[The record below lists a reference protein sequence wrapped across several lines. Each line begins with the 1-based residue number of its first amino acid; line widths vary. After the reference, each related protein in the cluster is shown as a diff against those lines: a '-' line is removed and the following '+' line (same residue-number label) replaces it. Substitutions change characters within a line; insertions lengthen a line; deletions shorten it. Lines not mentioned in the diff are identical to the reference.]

1 MKKILLFLILP
12 CIYTVKTWATDWT
25 DTNGVTW
32 TFSQGDYYYDTKG
45 VYDDSNRARHFYV
58 ITSAS
63 NFGSEVIIPE
73 TVYDGET
80 PCTVEA
86 LGSGVFYNNKDI
98 LTSVTLPSTIKCLV
112 SNTFEACSNLV
123 TIVNLD
129 KVECIMYGSAFKDC
143 TNLTS
148 VDLSGCNYI
157 GNWAFQGCTK
167 LSNIKLDNVSYIGSE
182 VFDGCNSLTS
192 VELPKIMDIASAA
205 FDNCPNLSDITIT
218 STDLAEI
225 GHLAFTSIGI
235 IKLMGTIPPKLDT
248 SSAFSP
254 LMVIKVPDEA
264 VADYRSSGNWIN
276 IKSHVI
282 GMSAQTD
289 YDVIVSAQSEK
300 SGIITSIGESNLGN
314 VISLKL
320 SGSING
326 YDVMVMRNKMDNLHY
341 LDLTNANIVA
351 NDYQYYT
358 GYHTEDNVLGA
369 YSFYNLSKLIDVKLP
384 NTITSIGDNAFLA
397 CVNLKNVEFQPGIV
411 SIGSYAFCS
420 CSSLVELELKSG
432 LKSIGTAA
440 FFGEPYTID
449 NVSVGGTPK
458 FEEVTLPEGLESI
471 GDYAF
476 YKNDKLKQI
485 SFPSTLKE
493 LGEYAF
499 QECKLLTTI
508 TLPTYLQ
515 EIKTNTFY
523 GCTGLA
529 EVHIPSTILSIGD
542 HAFYGCSNLNDV
554 YTYIAEPTQIDMNT
568 FSIYETA
575 TLHVPATSYYNYYF
589 DTEWSQFRS
598 LQEFDAEYEYFY
610 INKDF
615 TIDEEKGIIKG
626 EGEEVPDADLYPGSG
641 LIVDTSNETQKLNEL
656 HIKMKGGECA
666 SVIAA
671 SNFEAN
677 KVYFDIDIEQAR
689 WYFFCFP
696 FKVKKVNLEVP
707 GDYVFRVY
715 DPEER
720 ANGKTGWVNW
730 IGDELVKGQG
740 YIFHC
745 SNSGTLSLCVEK
757 EDMNWVAEN
766 RPESLTSAPTE
777 NKEDASWNFIGN
789 PHTSYYDIDNTGYT
803 QPITIWNGTGYE
815 AVRPGDDEYCLSPF
829 EGFFVQKSDNVSE
842 MNFPAGDVATDG
854 RYTKQ
859 QWKMNAKNRA
869 EARRARGVDTER
881 QIINLTLSDGQIID
895 KTRVVFNEKHTQEY
909 EMTCDASKFITSDVT
924 QFYSLEN
931 KDIKYAINERSAGEV
946 RLGYIATKEGQMTI
960 SSTRMDQPVLLHDNL
975 MKITH
980 DLAQGDYIFSS
991 EAGTYNDR
999 FVLLLNKGTTNIG
1012 QISQQTGVNVIVE
1025 NGGIYFNGIDRQD
1038 VNIYSLSGA
1047 LLVEH
1052 VINGFVQ
1059 LPQAAY
1065 VVKVGNKSCKII
1077 VR

>member
-1 MKKILLFLILP
+1 MKKLFLLLILA
-12 CIYTVKTWATDWT
+12 CINTVKTWATDWT
-25 DTNGVTW
+25 DANGVTW
-32 TFSQGDYYYDTKG
+32 TFTQGDFAYDTHG
-45 VYDDSNRARHFYV
+45 VYNENNRFRHFYY
-58 ITSAS
+58 ITGAA
-63 NFGSEVIIPE
+63 NYGSEVVIPE
-73 TVYDGET
+73 IVYDGET
-80 PCTVEA
+80 PCTIEA
-86 LGSGVFYNNKDI
+86 IAAGVFYNKDI
-98 LTSVTLPSTIKCLV
+98 LTSVTLPTTIKCLQN
-112 SNTFEACSNLV
+112 NTFERCSNLT
-123 TIVNLD
+123 TIINLD
-129 KVECIMYGSAFKDC
+129 KVECINGGEAFKDC
-143 TNLTS
+143 INLTS

-157 GNWAFQGCTK
+157 GNWTFQGCTK
-167 LSNIKLDNVSYIGSE
+167 LSNIKLDNVSYIGNE
-182 VFDGCNSLTS
+182 VFSGCNSLTS
-192 VELPKIMDIASAA
+192 VELPKIMEIASAA
-205 FDNCPNLSDITIT
+205 FANCPNLSDINIT
-218 STDLAEI
+218 STDLAVI
-225 GHLAFTSIGI
+225 GHLTFTSIGI
-235 IKLMGTIPPKLDT
+235 IKLAGTTPPKLDT

-254 LMVIKVPDEA
+254 LMVVKVPDEA
-264 VADYRSSGNWIN
+264 VETYRATGNWVN
-276 IKSHVI
+276 LKAHVI

-289 YDVIVSAQSEK
+289 YDVDVTAQADK
-300 SGIITSIGESNLGN
+300 SGVITAIGESNLIN

-384 NTITSIGDNAFLA
+384 NTLTSIGDNAFLA
-397 CVNLKNVEFQPGIV
+397 CVNLKNVEFHPGIV
-411 SIGSYAFCS
+411 SIGSYAFGS
-420 CSSLVELELKSG
+420 CCNLAELELKSG

-440 FFGEPYTID
+440 FYGEPHTIE
-449 NVSVGGTPK
+449 NASIGGAPK
-458 FEEVTLPEGLESI
+458 FEEVVLPEGLESI

-476 YKNDKLKQI
+476 YKNVCLKQI
-485 SFPSTLKE
+485 TLPSTLRE

-499 QECKLLTTI
+499 QECNLLTSI
-508 TLPTYLQ
+508 SMPTYLK
-515 EIKTNTFY
+515 EIKPHTFY
-523 GCTGLA
+523 NCTGLT
-529 EVHIPSTILSIGD
+529 EVRIPSTILSIGD
-542 HAFYGCSNLNDV
+542 KAFYGCSHLSDV

-575 TLHVPATSYYNYYF
+575 TLHVPTTSFYNYYF

-615 TIDEEKGIIKG
+615 TIDEEKGTIKG
-626 EGEEVPDADLYPGSG
+626 EGEEVPDADLNPGSG
-641 LIVDTSNETQKLNEL
+641 LIVDTSSETQKLNEL

-671 SNFEAN
+671 NNFEAN

-696 FKVKKVNLEVP
+696 FNVKKVNVDAP
-707 GDYVFRVY
+707 GNYVFRVY

-720 ANGKTGWVNW
+720 AGGKTGWVNW

-757 EDMNWVAEN
+757 ADMNWTAEN

-789 PHTSYYDIDNTGYT
+789 PHTSYYDIDHTGYT
-803 QPITIWNGTGYE
+803 QPITIWNGTSYE

-842 MNFPAGDVATDG
+842 MNFPAGDAATDG
-854 RYTKQ
+854 RYTKK
-859 QWKMNAKNRA
+859 QWESNARNRA
-869 EARRARGVDTER
+869 AARRTRGVDAER
-881 QIINLTLSDGQIID
+881 QIINLTLSDGEILD
-895 KTRVVFNEKHTQEY
+895 KTRVVFNEKQSQDY
-909 EMTCDASKFITSDVT
+909 EITCDAAKFITTDVT
-924 QFYSLEN
+924 QIYSLDYN
-931 KDIKYAINERSAGEV
+931 NIKYAINERSAGEV
-946 RLGYIATKEGQMTI
+946 RLGYTAKKEGQMTI
-960 SSTRMDQPVLLHDNL
+960 SATRMDQPVLLRDNL
-975 MKITH
+975 MQITY
-980 DLAQGDYIFSS
+980 DLAQGDYTFSS
-991 EAGTYNDR
+991 KAGTYNDR
-999 FVLLLNKGTTNIG
+999 FVLLLSRGMTSIG
-1012 QISQQTGVNVIVE
+1012 QISQDTGVNVMVE
-1025 NGGIYFNGIDRQD
+1025 NGGIYFNGIDKQD

-1052 VINGFVQ
+1052 VVNGFVQ

-1065 VVKVGNKSCKII
+1065 VVKVGDKSCKLI